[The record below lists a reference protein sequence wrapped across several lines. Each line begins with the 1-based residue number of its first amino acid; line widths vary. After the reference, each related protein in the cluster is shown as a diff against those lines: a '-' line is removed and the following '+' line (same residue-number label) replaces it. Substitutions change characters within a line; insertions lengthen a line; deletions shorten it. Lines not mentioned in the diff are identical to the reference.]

1 MLLVEPAVTS
11 RVSPALAVELKL
23 STPIVIGPASSLEWS
38 SSNLTVALL
47 GRSNIVIEQE
57 LSIVELIGEYELVR
71 TPCSSL
77 YSALAGIFGLPPQVA
92 TVILYYSYNN
102 NNNNNNN
109 SNK

>member
-1 MLLVEPAVTS
+1 MLLDLVVTS
-11 RVSPALAVELKL
+11 RVSPALAVELNISPSNL
-23 STPIVIGPASSLEWS
+23 MSPTTLLEWS
-38 SSNLTVALL
+38 SSNLTALL
-47 GRSNIVIEQE
+47 GRSFITIWQSA
-57 LSIVELIGEYELVR
+57 SIVELIGEYELVR

-102 NNNNNNN
+102 NNH